1 MQPTFLLREAEK
13 IKDGFLPKSKV
24 EACYRLLT
32 VFWTFKN
39 EYLAS
44 LTKDTSFLTSKPCSI
59 TGRILCPFCSHLYF
73 FSLYLFFKI
82 IFIALDIRL

>member
-13 IKDGFLPKSKV
+13 IENGFLPKSKV

-39 EYLAS
+39 
-44 LTKDTSFLTSKPCSI
+44 
-59 TGRILCPFCSHLYF
+59 
-73 FSLYLFFKI
+73 
-82 IFIALDIRL
+82 